1 MMSGRPNRRLS
12 SSLADWY
19 KSGLQENPAITS
31 LAFPVVS
38 VCKCLIFSAT
48 ESGCLSII
56 VVKSPC
62 HVFHFMGSP
71 VSDSIFIFGR
81 DIGNVKTCGGFV
93 IVGCCEDDVV

>member
-1 MMSGRPNRRLS
+1 MISGRPNRRLNS
-12 SSLADWY
+12 SIADWY
-19 KSGLQENPAITS
+19 RSGLQENPAIAS

-38 VCKCLIFSAT
+38 VGRCVIFSAT

-71 VSDSIFIFGR
+71 VKGSIFIFGS
-81 DIGNVKTCGGFV
+81 DIGNVKTCSGFE
-93 IVGCCEDDVV
+93 IVVCCEDDVF